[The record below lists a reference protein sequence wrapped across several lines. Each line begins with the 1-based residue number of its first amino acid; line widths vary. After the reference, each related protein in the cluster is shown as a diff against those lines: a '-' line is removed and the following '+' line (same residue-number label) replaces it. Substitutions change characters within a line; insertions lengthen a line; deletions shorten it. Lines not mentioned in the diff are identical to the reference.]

1 LTSSFSTSWAV
12 FPSHNPVLSSCS
24 ILSRIYERTSVIFTT
39 KLVLGVWPNVFVDD
53 EMTTALLDRLTRHGA
68 IVETDNDSW
77 RF

>member
-1 LTSSFSTSWAV
+1 M
-12 FPSHNPVLSSCS
+12 LSSCS

-53 EMTTALLDRLTRHGA
+53 EMTTALLDRLTRHGT